1 MTESL
6 KVYPVC
12 SRGTR
17 EEVITIELQFIK
29 IWAVLGGSRTD
40 AINRIWFAG
49 LKALAESEELEGKID
64 KRAIAI
70 IEKWREI
77 IAGSSTN
84 SMLEQIYENTEYDV
98 FVEFCKE
105 NEIDHEKFLKDYRLK
120 LPDSTNKS
128 KVMADWLKYT
138 LADGNEYR
146 AVDIKEAAEI
156 DRVIVSESDWSLMKH
171 VASREGYSSG
181 GKHGYWRKIKS

>member
-49 LKALAESEELEGKID
+49 LKALIGSEELEGKID
-64 KRAIAI
+64 KKAIAI
-70 IEKWREI
+70 IEKWREV
-77 IAGSSTN
+77 IAGSSTR
-84 SMLEQIYENTEYDV
+84 SMLEQIYENTEHDS
-98 FVEFCKE
+98 FVQFCKDS
-105 NEIDHEKFLKDYRLK
+105 EIDHEEFLKDYRLR
-120 LPDSTNKS
+120 LPDNTSKS
-128 KVMADWLKYT
+128 QVMEGWLKYT
-138 LADGNEYR
+138 FADGNEYK
-146 AVDIKEAAEI
+146 AVDVRKAAEI
-156 DRVIVSESDWSLMKH
+156 EGVVNNESDWSLMKH
-171 VASREGYSSG
+171 VASKEGYSSG
-181 GKHGYWRKIKS
+181 GRHGYWRKIKS